1 MRKAMDHLDWE
12 IIKTLRKD
20 SRTSN
25 VAIAREL
32 GVSEGMVRQR
42 IFKLRSEGIIQSF
55 TITTSS
61 RGLKALIEINIEVN
75 VHTTEI
81 ARRILALQGIE
92 KVYEISGDTDIIAL
106 VDVTNTKELN
116 EAIEGIRAI
125 DDVTSTRTKMVL
137 GEL

>member
-1 MRKAMDHLDWE
+1 MRTPMDHLDWK
-12 IIKTLRKD
+12 IIKILRKD

-32 GVSEGMVRQR
+32 GVSEGMIRQR
-42 IFKLRSEGIIQSF
+42 ISRLRNEGIITSF

-75 VHTTEI
+75 VHTTKI
-81 ARRILALQGIE
+81 AKRILALDGVE
-92 KVYEISGDTDIIAL
+92 KVYESSGDTDIIAF
-106 VDVTNTKELN
+106 VDVTNTIELN

-125 DDVTSTRTKMVL
+125 DMVTSTRTKMVL

>member
-12 IIKTLRKD
+12 IIKILRKD

-25 VAIAREL
+25 VAIAREM
-32 GVSEGMVRQR
+32 GASEGMIRQR
-42 IFKLRSEGIIQSF
+42 ISRLRSEGIIQGF

-61 RGLKALIEINIEVN
+61 RGLKALIEVNIEVN

-81 ARRILALQGIE
+81 AKRILALQGVE

-106 VDVTNTKELN
+106 VDVTNTIELN

-125 DDVTSTRTKMVL
+125 GNVTSTRTKMVL
-137 GEL
+137 EEL

>member
-1 MRKAMDHLDWE
+1 MDHLDWE
-12 IIKTLRKD
+12 IIKILRKD

-25 VAIAREL
+25 VAIAREM
-32 GVSEGMVRQR
+32 GASEGMIRQR
-42 IFKLRSEGIIQSF
+42 ISRLRSEGIIQGF

-61 RGLKALIEINIEVN
+61 RGLKALIEVNIEVN

-81 ARRILALQGIE
+81 AKRILALQGVE

-106 VDVTNTKELN
+106 VDVTNTIELN

-125 DDVTSTRTKMVL
+125 DNVTSTRTKMVL